1 MKVLKQLHS
10 ISILIFYTAKLQTAR
25 SDLHS
30 LRFVMSDSLT
40 PCFLLLFICSKQIYQ
55 GHAGCIPAVPKL
67 HRASASPGGAT
78 LRNSHSEAW
87 MRIEICPSSKFPGD
101 ADAAGLGPQ
110 FRNPPCTVAAVSSG
124 EIWWSFRFFSGL
136 AL

>member
-1 MKVLKQLHS
+1 MQGV
-10 ISILIFYTAKLQTAR
+10 
-25 SDLHS
+25 
-30 LRFVMSDSLT
+30 
-40 PCFLLLFICSKQIYQ
+40 YQ
-55 GHAGCIPAVPKL
+55 W
-67 HRASASPGGAT
+67 SPNFTVRQHHLEAPPLEIRT
-78 LRNSHSEAW
+78 QEAW
-87 MRIEICPSSKFPGD
+87 MKIEICPSSKFPGD